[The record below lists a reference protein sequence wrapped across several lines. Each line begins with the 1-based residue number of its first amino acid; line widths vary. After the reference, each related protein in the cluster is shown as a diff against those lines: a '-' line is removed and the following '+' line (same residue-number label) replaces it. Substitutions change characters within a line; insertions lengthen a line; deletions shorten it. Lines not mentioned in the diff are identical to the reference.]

1 LEQFRFCN
9 QDLGDGIINFEIRSK
24 MNSLGGEVLD
34 GLNRAIDLAEKE
46 YDGLVIKVLISL

>member
-1 LEQFRFCN
+1 MEQFWFCN

-46 YDGLVIKVLISL
+46 YDGFSNRKSRC